1 MFVEDLAQ
9 PELTDDDFHHLSRV
23 LRLRDTD
30 PLTLSDARGNWRSGT
45 FSQTPI
51 VTSEVHSV
59 ARPAPALTVAFAL
72 VKGTRPE
79 WTVQKLAELGIDH
92 IMLLHTSRCVVRW
105 DKAKVQKQIIRLQSV
120 ARSAAMQSRQC
131 FVPSVGGV
139 ATLGDFVPGAQVGIA
154 TLGGAAPGAQ
164 LSTLLIGPEGGWD
177 SHELDQGFAQVGL
190 GATVLRA
197 ETAAIVAGVKLVQR
211 RFDSHAQ

>member
-1 MFVEDLAQ
+1 VFVEDLAQ
-9 PELTDDDFHHLSRV
+9 PELISDDFHHLSRV
-23 LRLRDTD
+23 LRLRDAD
-30 PLTLSDARGNWRSGT
+30 PLTLSDARGNWCTGS
-45 FSQTPI
+45 FSETPT
-51 VTSEVHSV
+51 VTSELRSV
-59 ARPAPALTVAFAL
+59 VRPTPELTVAFAL

-105 DKAKVQKQIIRLQSV
+105 DEAKVQKQITRLQSV

-139 ATLGDFVPGAQVGIA
+139 AALADFTPGDRVGVA
-154 TLGGAAPGAQ
+154 ALGGSTPEPQ
-164 LSTLLIGPEGGWD
+164 LTTLLIGPEGGWAT
-177 SHELDQGFAQVGL
+177 HELDQGFAQVGL

-197 ETAAIVAGVKLVQR
+197 ETAAIVAGARLVQT